1 MELSLLDKLKQVDQ
15 LSLKDKFKHVEQL
28 LFQAYIILL
37 LVNNME
43 ELANEVLSA
52 KNSVANMADNIY
64 VVKCL

>member
-1 MELSLLDKLKQVDQ
+1 MGLSLLDELKQVDQ

-28 LFQAYIILL
+28 LVQAYIILL

-52 KNSVANMADNIY
+52 KNSVSNMADNIY
-64 VVKCL
+64 EVKCL